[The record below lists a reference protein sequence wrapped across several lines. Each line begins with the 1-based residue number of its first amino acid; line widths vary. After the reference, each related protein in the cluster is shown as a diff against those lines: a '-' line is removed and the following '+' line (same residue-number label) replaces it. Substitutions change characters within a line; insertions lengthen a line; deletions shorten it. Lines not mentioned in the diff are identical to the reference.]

1 MKELIGKL
9 SRGILDYNIPVIET
23 SVNIIELSV
32 EAGRKITGSFD
43 VFTDN
48 GYEMKGIV
56 YSTHDGVSIPDN
68 QFIGNRCTIRYEV
81 SARFCEPEDM
91 IEGRINIV
99 SNCGEIFLP
108 VKIQVTAKSISSS
121 IGEISNLF
129 HFVNLV
135 KQEYEEALKLFLSPE
150 FKEVILG
157 NDIST
162 GSMYEGLVQGAD
174 KKRALEEFMIGISKK
189 QPMTFSVSDTR
200 REYDSLTESYGDI
213 LLLTRNTWGYQRINV
228 DVEGEFITD
237 CRSWINSE
245 DFAGNTYEFSYL
257 IDIDRLH
264 DGMNYGKITFR
275 TIAETTE
282 CIIVVDNIKDRDTV
296 HGEIKRCISSLTR
309 KYLDFRMRNNSLE
322 NWAEESLQLIE
333 RARGFDDSN
342 PFYKLLQAQ
351 VCLSGKRDEE
361 AAWLLES
368 VADEILDR
376 REENIELYCYYLY
389 VRTLQRREMDYTR
402 NALDIIKKYYENG
415 YDSWKL
421 LWLLLFM
428 DSSFENNKSLKI
440 ARIKEQYK
448 LGCNSPLMYYEA
460 LYVFNK
466 QPALL
471 RVINGFELQVLA
483 FGNRYGAIDLKL
495 AVQISELAML
505 EKGFRPL
512 LFRVLTGLYEK
523 FENKVILNA
532 LLSMLIRGN
541 KTDTRYFKW
550 YALGIAADLKV
561 TRLLEYYVFSMPED
575 YEGMIPNTVL
585 MYYVYNGN
593 LLYDRESF
601 FYHLIIRN
609 KEKLPNV
616 YKNYQHTIERF
627 ALEKLR
633 NREADDYLAEIYA
646 DILTPQHI
654 TEENVKALIPVL
666 NKWKIVCKNPDM
678 VEVIVIHKEIKGE
691 KHYRIQNRT
700 AYVNIFTEDAIILF
714 ADYGGNRYMNTIEY
728 TIEKLFDHREL
739 AEISYEKNADNV
751 YMMAELCEQSLKYHK
766 NIPEGITIFRN
777 VLKHEQFRP
786 EYHDGIM
793 SDVVEF
799 YFSRYDGDDL
809 DEYLRQLDLSKLG
822 RSIRN
827 KVLELMIMRG
837 LYERTADVLKE
848 YGICDIDA
856 RRLLKF
862 CSRTIHTYEG
872 REDDDM
878 LKYCVYSFRH
888 GKYNEAVLEYL
899 VRYFNG
905 TTREMMELWRVAK
918 EYGNETRELEER
930 MIAQMLFTRTHL
942 GSIVTIYESYYKKA
956 ALPMLKLAYFF
967 FMSYEYFVK
976 EKPIDE
982 IFFLHLEDEM
992 SINDNL
998 HNVCKCAYLR
1008 YCAAKNSL
1016 SDKAV
1021 SICRNA
1027 VSALEKDRIIFNFYK
1042 KFNEYFPLSGS
1053 ILDKFI
1059 IEYRTEPQD
1068 KVYINYVLEQENG
1081 MEDSS
1086 GQEYITEEMAQPF
1099 HGLYTKAFTL
1109 FFGEN
1114 VKYYITEDLGEQKI
1128 HTESKCY
1135 TLDDRH
1141 IEVSS
1146 TRFGMLNDILECM
1159 ELKEESTV
1167 QDMIK
1172 KYYVMKSLT
1181 EQLF

>member
-9 SRGILDYNIPVIET
+9 SRGILDYSIPVIET
-23 SVNIIELSV
+23 SVNAIELSV

-43 VFTDN
+43 VFTGN
-48 GYEMKGIV
+48 GFEMKGIV
-56 YSTHDGVSIPDN
+56 YSTHDGIVITDD
-68 QFIGNRCTIRYEV
+68 QFIGDRCTIRYEV
-81 SARFCEPEDM
+81 SARFCEPED
-91 IEGRINIV
+91 ILEGRINIV

-108 VKIQVTAKSISSS
+108 VKIHVTAKSLPAS

-150 FKEVILG
+150 FKEVFLG

-162 GSMYEGLVQGAD
+162 GSMYEGLVQGTD

-213 LLLTRNTWGYQRINV
+213 LLLTRNTWGYQKIEV
-228 DVEGEFITD
+228 EVEGEFITD
-237 CRSWINSE
+237 CRSVITSE

-257 IDIDRLH
+257 INIDRLH

-275 TIAETTE
+275 TASEATE
-282 CIIVVDNIKDRDTV
+282 CVIVVDNIKDRDTA
-296 HGEIKRCISSLTR
+296 HGEINRCISSLTR
-309 KYLDFRMRNNSLE
+309 KYLDFRMHNNSLE

-351 VCLSGKRDEE
+351 ICLSGKRDEE
-361 AAWLLES
+361 AAWLLDS
-368 VADEILDR
+368 VAEEILDR
-376 REENIELYCYYLY
+376 REEHIELYCYYLY
-389 VRTLQRREMDYTR
+389 VRTLQRREPEHTR

-415 YDSWKL
+415 YDAWKL

-440 ARIKEQYK
+440 ARIKEQFK
-448 LGCNSPLMYYEA
+448 LGCKSPLMYYEA

-483 FGNRYGAIDLKL
+483 FGNRYEAIELKL
-495 AVQISELAML
+495 AVQISELALL

-512 LFRVLTGLYEK
+512 LFRVLAGLYDK

-575 YEGMIPNTVL
+575 YEGTIPNTVL

-593 LLYDRESF
+593 LLYDREAF
-601 FYHLIIRN
+601 FYHLIIKN

-616 YKNYQHTIERF
+616 YKNYQRTIERF

-633 NREADDYLAEIYA
+633 NRETDSYLAEIYA

-654 TEENVKALIPVL
+654 TGENVKALIPVL
-666 NKWKIVCKNPDM
+666 NTWKITCKNRNM
-678 VEVIVIHKEIKGE
+678 TEVIIIHKEIKGE
-691 KHYRIQNRT
+691 KHYRIQNGT
-700 AYVNIFTEDAIILF
+700 AYVNIFTEDAIIMF
-714 ADYGGNRYMNTIEY
+714 ADRSGNRYLKTIEY
-728 TIEKLFDHREL
+728 YVEKLYDNREL
-739 AEISYEKNADNV
+739 SEISYEKNADNI
-751 YMMAELCEQSLKYHK
+751 YLMAELCEQSLKYHK
-766 NIPEGITIFRN
+766 SIPKGITVFRN

-799 YFSRYDGDDL
+799 YFSRYDGEDL
-809 DEYLRQLDLSKLG
+809 DEYLLQMDMAKLG
-822 RSIRN
+822 RGIRN

-837 LYERTADVLKE
+837 LYDKTADVLKE
-848 YGICDIDA
+848 YGLCDIDA

-862 CSRTIHTYEG
+862 CSRTLHTYEN
-872 REDDDM
+872 REDGEM

-888 GKYNEAVLEYL
+888 GKYNEIVLEYL
-899 VRYFNG
+899 VSYFNG

-918 EYGNETRELEER
+918 EYGNDTRELEER

-942 GSIVTIYESYYKKA
+942 GSIVTIFESYYKKA
-956 ALPMLKLAYFF
+956 ALPILKQAYFF
-967 FMSYEYFVK
+967 FMSFEYFVK
-976 EKPIDE
+976 EKPVDE
-982 IFFLHLEDEM
+982 MFFLQLEEEM
-992 SINDNL
+992 SVNDNL
-998 HNVCKCAYLR
+998 HNVCKCAYLK

-1016 SDKAV
+1016 TERSV
-1021 SICRNA
+1021 NICRNGLA
-1027 VSALEKDRIIFNFYK
+1027 ALEKDRIIFNFYK
-1042 KFNEYFPLSGS
+1042 KFNEYFPLSGT

-1068 KVYINYVLEQENG
+1068 KVLINYILEQ
-1081 MEDSS
+1081 DS
-1086 GQEYITEEMAQPF
+1086 GTEELSGREFVSEEMEQPF

-1109 FFGEN
+1109 FYGEN
-1114 VKYYITEDLGEQKI
+1114 VKYYITEDSGEQKA
-1128 HTESKCY
+1128 HTESRRY

-1141 IEVSS
+1141 VEVGC

-1167 QDMIK
+1167 QDLIK
-1172 KYYVMKSLT
+1172 KYYVTKSLT

>member
-9 SRGILDYNIPVIET
+9 SRGILDYSIPVIET
-23 SVNIIELSV
+23 SVNDIELSV

-43 VFTDN
+43 VFTGN
-48 GYEMKGIV
+48 GFEMKGIV
-56 YSTHDGVSIPDN
+56 YSSHDSIVITDD

-81 SARFCEPEDM
+81 SARFCGPED
-91 IEGRINIV
+91 IFEGRINIV

-108 VKIQVTAKSISSS
+108 VKIHVTAKSLPSSV
-121 IGEISNLF
+121 GEISNLF

-135 KQEYEEALKLFLSPE
+135 KQEYEEALRLFLSPE
-150 FKEVILG
+150 FKEVFLRK
-157 NDIST
+157 DIGT

-189 QPMTFSVSDTR
+189 QPMVFSVSDTR

-213 LLLTRNTWGYQRINV
+213 LLLTRNTWGYQKI
-228 DVEGEFITD
+228 DVEVEGDFITD
-237 CRSWINSE
+237 CRSCISSE

-257 IDIDRLH
+257 IDIGKLH
-264 DGMNYGKITFR
+264 GGMNYGKIVFR
-275 TIAETTE
+275 TVEETTE
-282 CIIVVDNIKDRDTV
+282 CVIAVDNIKDRDTA
-296 HGEIKRCISSLTR
+296 HGEINRCISSLAV
-309 KYLDFRMRNNSLE
+309 KYLDFRMHNNSLE
-322 NWAEESLQLIE
+322 NWAEESLQLIQ
-333 RARGFDDSN
+333 RARGFDDGN

-351 VCLSGKRDEE
+351 ICLSGKRDDE

-368 VADEILDR
+368 VAEEILDR
-376 REENIELYCYYLY
+376 REEHIELYCYYLY
-389 VRTLQRREMDYTR
+389 VRTLQRREPEHTR

-440 ARIKEQYK
+440 ARIKEQFK
-448 LGCNSPLMYYEA
+448 LGCKSPLMYYEA

-483 FGNRYGAIDLKL
+483 FGNRYGAIGLKL

-512 LFRVLTGLYEK
+512 LFRVLTGLYDK

-541 KTDTRYFKW
+541 KTDNRYFKW

-575 YEGMIPNTVL
+575 YEGTIPNTVL

-593 LLYDRESF
+593 LLYDREAF

-633 NREADDYLAEIYA
+633 NREMDSYLAEIYT
-646 DILTPQHI
+646 DVLTPQHI
-654 TEENVKALIPVL
+654 ADENVKALIYVL
-666 NKWKIVCKNPDM
+666 NTWKLTCSNRYM
-678 VEVIVIHKEIKGE
+678 TEVIVIHKEIRGE
-691 KHYRIQNRT
+691 KHYRIQNGI
-700 AYVNIFTEDAIILF
+700 AYINIFTEDAIIMF
-714 ADYGGNRYMNTIEY
+714 TDRSGNRYMKTISY
-728 TIEKLFDHREL
+728 TVEKLYDNREL
-739 AEISYEKNADNV
+739 SEISYEKNADNI
-751 YMMAELCEQSLKYHK
+751 YQMAKMCEQSLKYHK
-766 NIPEGITIFRN
+766 NIPEGITVFRD
-777 VLKHEQFRP
+777 VLKREEFRP

-793 SDVVEF
+793 GDVVEF

-809 DEYLRQLDLSKLG
+809 DVYLLQMDMTKLG
-822 RSIRN
+822 RQIRN
-827 KVLELMIMRG
+827 KVLELMILRG
-837 LYERTADVLKE
+837 LYDRTAEVLKE
-848 YGICDIDA
+848 YGICDMDA

-862 CSRTIHTYEG
+862 CSRVLPGYEN
-872 REDDDM
+872 REDGNL
-878 LKYCVYSFRH
+878 LKYCVYSYRH
-888 GKYNEAVLEYL
+888 GKYNEIVLVYL
-899 VRYFNG
+899 VTYFNG

-918 EYGNETRELEER
+918 EYGIETRELEER
-930 MIAQMLFTRTHL
+930 MIAQMLFTRNHL

-956 ALPMLKLAYFF
+956 ALPVLKQAYLF
-967 FMSYEYFVK
+967 FMSFEYFVK
-976 EKPIDE
+976 EKPADE
-982 IFFLHLEDEM
+982 LFFLHLEDEM
-992 SINDNL
+992 SVNDNM

-1008 YCAAKNSL
+1008 YCATKNDL
-1016 SDKAV
+1016 PAPAV
-1021 SICRNA
+1021 NICRNA
-1027 VSALEKDRIIFNFYK
+1027 LAALEKDKIFFNFFK
-1042 KFNEYFPLSGS
+1042 KFNKYFSLSGTV
-1053 ILDKFI
+1053 LDKFV
-1059 IEYRTEPQD
+1059 IEYRTEPQE
-1068 KVYINYVLEQENG
+1068 KVLINYILEQDRSVE
-1081 MEDSS
+1081 ESS
-1086 GQEYITEEMAQPF
+1086 GREFVTEEMEQPF
-1099 HGLYTKAFTL
+1099 YGLYTKSFTL
-1109 FFGEN
+1109 FYGEN
-1114 VKYYITEDLGEQKI
+1114 VKYYITEDSGTGKAF
-1128 HTESKCY
+1128 TESKCY

-1141 IEVSS
+1141 VEVGS

-1167 QDMIK
+1167 RDLIK
-1172 KYYVMKSLT
+1172 KYYVTKSLT